1 MNLIVSGFLQM
12 MTFLLDFM
20 VSQKNFFNF
29 FIPIILDIFLSDY
42 FELRNCFIE
51 IVFIQRY
58 ISTFIL
64 FEQLRYF
71 VILLIIF
78 NEISE

>member
-12 MTFLLDFM
+12 MTFLLYFM
-20 VSQKNFFNF
+20 VSQENFFNF